1 MKDRAVAPVVGFALL
16 VAIASIGAM
25 SMSIVALSVIEDT
38 ERTIT
43 DQQAETAMVETAA
56 TTNELRGATRQTAPL
71 SLPVSDGAVVQ
82 VNDTAGTM
90 RIDVITAANSAKTVL
105 PNRSLGRIEYKLPD
119 GTQYLYEGGG
129 VWRVS
134 PTGVVEMVRPPV
146 IEYRADAGI
155 EPTLT
160 AELLRIS
167 GPTTLADGQ
176 GEIRQQ
182 ETVVHYP
189 NRTTDFQN
197 PLANGSVKLT
207 IESSACSG
215 WETYFRERTSGGITE
230 SCAAGQ
236 NGSTTGTVP
245 RLVVELVVPNE
256 LFTGLE
262 YAAVSGDEIEIK
274 GGGTVDGD
282 TVSGVETI
290 QSASTIVE
298 RRFEK
303 TSEDEFGPAHDITSP
318 GPYYFES
325 IEDGVEIDVSG
336 EEPVTVLVDGEIN
349 IEGDK
354 GIPVTADEDQI
365 VRVFVD
371 GEVETTSNNV
381 QVGNEEQPTQT
392 RLYVADD
399 VEVNGNAQID
409 AIVYADGE
417 IDVQTGEITGSLIS
431 GDEVAVQSG
440 SATVTYANTASDVVL
455 EEAIGEGN
463 RQIRYLHVA
472 ETRLDIED

>member
-1 MKDRAVAPVVGFALL
+1 MNDRAVTPVVGFALL

-43 DQQAETAMVETAA
+43 DQQAEAAMVETAA
-56 TTNELRGATRQTAPL
+56 TTNELHGATRQTAPI
-71 SLPVSDGAVVQ
+71 SLPVGSGEVVR
-82 VNDTAGTM
+82 VNDTAGSVQ
-90 RIDVITAANSAKTVL
+90 IDIITEENTTKTVL
-105 PNRSLGRIEYKLPD
+105 SNRSLGRIEYELPD

-134 PTGVVEMVRPPV
+134 PAGVVEMVRPPV
-146 IEYRADAGI
+146 IEYRAESGI
-155 EPTLT
+155 DPTLT
-160 AELLRIS
+160 AELLRVS
-167 GPTTLADGQ
+167 GTTTLGDGQ

-182 ETVVHYP
+182 ETIVHYP
-189 NRTTDFQN
+189 NRTTELQN

-207 IESSACSG
+207 IESSACTG

-236 NGSTTGTVP
+236 NGTTAGTAP

-262 YAAVSGDEIEIK
+262 YAAVSGDEIDIK
-274 GGGTVDGD
+274 GGGTVEGD
-282 TVSGVETI
+282 TISGVETI
-290 QSASTIVE
+290 QSASAIVE
-298 RRFEK
+298 QKFEK

-318 GPYYFES
+318 GTYYFES
-325 IEDGVEIDVSG
+325 IEDGIEVDVSG

-349 IEGDK
+349 IEDDK
-354 GIPVTADEDQI
+354 GIPVTADEEQL

-371 GEVETTSNNV
+371 GEVEITSNNV

-417 IDVQTGEITGSLIS
+417 IDIQTGEITGSLIS

-440 SATVTYANTASDVVL
+440 SATVTYADTASEVTLQEAVV
-455 EEAIGEGN
+455 EDTQ
-463 RQIRYLHVA
+463 QIRYLHVT